1 MVFKIIALALMA
13 SFYICYFAKMISQ
26 KRQGIDTDQLGKG
39 KVGFIKLIEVT
50 LKTSTYLV
58 PAIEVASIVFYTGS
72 VNDVL
77 RIIGLII
84 LALGVV
90 AFIVSVLQM
99 KDNWRAGVQ
108 REEKTELVTT
118 GIYSVSRN
126 PAFLGFDLMYI
137 GIMIAFF
144 NWYLCVA
151 TCLVMVLF
159 HLQIVN
165 VEEDFLIEAFGDEYI
180 KYRKKVCRYFGRKF
194 WI

>member
-50 LKTSTYLV
+50 LKTSTYLL

-118 GIYSVSRN
+118 GIYCVSRN

-137 GIMIAFF
+137 GIVITFF

-151 TCLVMVLF
+151 TCIVMVLF

>member
-26 KRQGIDTDQLGKG
+26 KKQGIDTDQLGKG
-39 KVGFIKLIEVT
+39 KVGFVKFIEVT
-50 LKTSTYLV
+50 LKTSTYLL
-58 PAIEVASIVFYTGS
+58 PAIEVASIIFYAGS
-72 VNDVL
+72 VNIGI
-77 RIIGLII
+77 RIAGVTITT
-84 LALGVV
+84 LGVV

-118 GIYSVSRN
+118 GIYSISRN

-137 GIMIAFF
+137 GIVITFF

-151 TCLVMVLF
+151 TCIVMVLF

-180 KYRKKVCRYFGRKF
+180 KYRKKVCRYLGRKF

>member
-26 KRQGIDTDQLGKG
+26 KKQGIDTDQLGKG
-39 KVGFIKLIEVT
+39 KVGFVKFIEVT
-50 LKTSTYLV
+50 LKTSTYLL
-58 PAIEVASIVFYTGS
+58 PAIEVASIIFYAGS
-72 VNDVL
+72 VNIGI
-77 RIIGLII
+77 RIAGVTITT
-84 LALGVV
+84 LGVV

-118 GIYSVSRN
+118 GIYSISRN

-137 GIMIAFF
+137 GIVITFF

-165 VEEDFLIEAFGDEYI
+165 VEEDFLIEEL
-180 KYRKKVCRYFGRKF
+180 VMST
-194 WI
+194 

>member
-1 MVFKIIALALMA
+1 MVFMITALALMA

-26 KRQGIDTDQLGKG
+26 KKQGIDTDQLGKG
-39 KVGFIKLIEVT
+39 KVGFVKFIEVT
-50 LKTSTYLV
+50 LKTSTYLL

-118 GIYSVSRN
+118 GIYCVSRN

-137 GIMIAFF
+137 GIVITFF

-151 TCLVMVLF
+151 TCIVMVLF

>member
-26 KRQGIDTDQLGKG
+26 KKQGIDTDQLGKG
-39 KVGFIKLIEVT
+39 KVGFVKFIEVT
-50 LKTSTYLV
+50 LKTSTYLL
-58 PAIEVASIVFYTGS
+58 PAIEVASIIFYAGS
-72 VNDVL
+72 VNIGI
-77 RIIGLII
+77 RIAGVTITT
-84 LALGVV
+84 LGVV

-118 GIYSVSRN
+118 GIYSISRN

-137 GIMIAFF
+137 GIVITFF

>member
-26 KRQGIDTDQLGKG
+26 KKQGIDTDQLGKG
-39 KVGFIKLIEVT
+39 KVGFVKFIEVT
-50 LKTSTYLV
+50 LKTSTYLL

-118 GIYSVSRN
+118 GIYCVSRN

-137 GIMIAFF
+137 GIVITFF

>member
-1 MVFKIIALALMA
+1 MVFMIIALALMA

-26 KRQGIDTDQLGKG
+26 KKQGIDTDQLGKG
-39 KVGFIKLIEVT
+39 KVGFVKFIEVT
-50 LKTSTYLV
+50 LKTSTYLL

-118 GIYSVSRN
+118 GIYCVSRN

-137 GIMIAFF
+137 GIVITFF

-151 TCLVMVLF
+151 TCIVMVLF

>member
-26 KRQGIDTDQLGKG
+26 KKQGIDTDQLGKG
-39 KVGFIKLIEVT
+39 KVGFVKFIEVT
-50 LKTSTYLV
+50 LKTSTYLL

-118 GIYSVSRN
+118 GIYSISRN

-137 GIMIAFF
+137 GIVITFF

>member
-26 KRQGIDTDQLGKG
+26 KKQGIDTDQLGKG
-39 KVGFIKLIEVT
+39 KVGFVKFIEVT
-50 LKTSTYLV
+50 LKTSTYLL

-118 GIYSVSRN
+118 GIYCVSRN

-137 GIMIAFF
+137 GIVITFF

-151 TCLVMVLF
+151 TCIVMVLF

-165 VEEDFLIEAFGDEYI
+165 VEEDFLIEAFGDEYT